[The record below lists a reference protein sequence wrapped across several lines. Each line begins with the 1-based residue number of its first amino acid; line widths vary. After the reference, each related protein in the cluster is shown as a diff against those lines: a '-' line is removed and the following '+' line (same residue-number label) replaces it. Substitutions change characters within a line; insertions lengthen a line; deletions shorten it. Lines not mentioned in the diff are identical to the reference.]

1 MSNFTIAKQQSSNLE
16 AVSKGTTIIS
26 DLRSFFS
33 ENENSRAINAI
44 MRVMECI
51 KIRPDQIGTEKKEN
65 CKFTNVQVLNLL
77 VLFPFFVVRNAY
89 RYSGSSLS
97 RLFCCEKDIFYRFM
111 NDGNIKWRKLL
122 YAMNLQLLRKICH
135 STEAEHDKPVCLIID
150 DTDAPKSGRKSEL
163 IGKVF
168 SHLEHKTI
176 LGYKCLTLLLSDGM
190 SQLFLDFSLHGEE
203 GRKPAK
209 KQGLTDK
216 QRKARY
222 SKDHSGEAVEE
233 RVREYTMSKIE
244 KAIEMVKH
252 AIKRGVR
259 FDYLLIDS
267 WFSCADFV
275 RLITS
280 RHIKCHLIGMIKMGN
295 TKYHT
300 QWGDLTANRI
310 IKKLQKQGLTKHNRT
325 LRCTYCTIDVKFAG
339 TTVRLFFSKRG
350 RNGHWNGLLT
360 TDLSLSFLKAYR
372 TYANRWTTEVAY
384 HDCKQLLDFGRC
396 QSVHF
401 SAQIASFT
409 LTMMQ
414 YNILCTVKR
423 FEAYE
428 TIGALFRETTTGTLE
443 LSASDRIWEL
453 ILDTILEI
461 AEITSA
467 DASELLSAVIDANPK
482 FRKLYQMYKLVA

>member
-1 MSNFTIAKQQSSNLE
+1 
-16 AVSKGTTIIS
+16 
-26 DLRSFFS
+26 
-33 ENENSRAINAI
+33 
-44 MRVMECI
+44 MRVVECI
-51 KIRPDQIGTEKKEN
+51 NIRPKQIGAEKREN

-77 VLFPFFVVRNAY
+77 MLFPFFVVRNAY
-89 RYSGSSLS
+89 QYSGSSLS
-97 RLFCCEKDIFYRFM
+97 RLFCCEKDMFYRFM
-111 NDGNIKWRKLL
+111 NDGNVKWRKLL
-122 YAMNLQLLRKICH
+122 YAMNIQLLRKISR
-135 STEAEHDKPVCLIID
+135 STEAPHDKPVCLIID

-168 SHLEHKTI
+168 SHLEHKSI
-176 LGYKCLTLLLSDGM
+176 LGYKCLTLLLSDGL

-203 GRKPAK
+203 GRNSNK

-216 QRKARY
+216 QRSERFSADY
-222 SKDHSGEAVEE
+222 TGQCVEE
-233 RVREYTMSKIE
+233 RIKEYTMKKTD
-244 KAIEMVKH
+244 KAIEMVKY
-252 AIKRGVR
+252 AIKRGIR
-259 FDYLLIDS
+259 FDYLLVDS
-267 WFSCADFV
+267 WFTCADFV

-280 RHIKCHLIGMIKMGN
+280 RHIKCHLLGMIKLGK

-300 QWGDLTANRI
+300 QWGDLTANQI
-310 IKKLQKQGLTKHNRT
+310 IERLQKKGLTKHNRT
-325 LRCTYCTIDVKFAG
+325 LKCTYCTIDVKFAG

-350 RNGHWNGLLT
+350 RKGQWNGLLT

-372 TYANRWTTEVAY
+372 TYATRWTTEVAY
-384 HDCKQLLDFGRC
+384 HDCKQLLDFGKC

-428 TIGALFRETTTGTLE
+428 TIGTLFRDVIGNTLE
-443 LSASDRIWEL
+443 LSAADRIWEL

-461 AEITSA
+461 AEMISA
-467 DASELLSAVIDANPK
+467 DASELLSAVIDENPK
-482 FRKLYQMYKLVA
+482 FHKLYQMNKLVA